1 MCKKRRLFCIA
12 LCALIIF
19 CPSAISSAATFDD
32 GLNVAIS
39 DRWIKEP
46 LDSKG
51 LVYHGRS
58 VDGQLEF
65 SIITS
70 RTLKS
75 NLSHTWADLSD
86 EELQS
91 RAEDIAEKGADHII
105 LEDNRLLHTPQMK
118 FIVFDGTIVDEE
130 ETSDK
135 KTYFTQY
142 TTIVNGGTLQFS
154 FFRSDRPLDEKDK
167 SITETIVRD
176 AYYDKIT
183 TKAIDG
189 KIAFYLAAAAVVV
202 ILLILSVIWNIR
214 RYRKKIAGE
223 KK

>member
-1 MCKKRRLFCIA
+1 MCKKRRFFCIA
-12 LCALIIF
+12 LCALVVF
-19 CPSAISSAATFDD
+19 YPSAISSAATFDD
-32 GLNVAIS
+32 GLHVPIS
-39 DRWIKEP
+39 DRWVKEP

-65 SIITS
+65 SLLTS

-75 NLSHTWADLSD
+75 NLSNTWAGLSD
-86 EELQS
+86 EELK
-91 RAEDIAEKGADHII
+91 AKAKDVVKKGADNII
-105 LEDNRLLHTPQMK
+105 FDDNRILHTPQMK
-118 FIVFDGTIVDEE
+118 FIVFDGTIIDGEE
-130 ETSDK
+130 GSDK

-154 FFRSDRPLDEKDK
+154 FFRSDHPLDENDQ
-167 SITETIVRD
+167 SIAESIVKD